1 MASIVT
7 KSPSKIRGRQS
18 IGGSAPGLKERNANA
33 PEAEVV
39 RAEWKGKRR
48 AVQSMGGRGQE
59 GQVVGL
65 QNFLSPKSLARRV
78 AVSLTHDLTVLS
90 MMLIWD

>member
-1 MASIVT
+1 
-7 KSPSKIRGRQS
+7 
-18 IGGSAPGLKERNANA
+18 LKERDANA

-65 QNFLSPKSLARRV
+65 QTLLSPKSLARRV
-78 AVSLTHDLTVLS
+78 AVSLPNNPTVLS
-90 MMLIWD
+90 MMVIWD